1 MVVDPGDTKH
11 QTKKINHYELW
22 LLTLEIPSTKKK
34 DKPLRVMVVDP
45 GDTKHQTKK
54 DILMKKTDWKKN
66 KTYVKEY
73 IDKWS
78 AFRNGKTTSVV

>member
-1 MVVDPGDTKH
+1 LTLEIPSTKQKDKPLRVMVVDPGDTKH
-11 QTKKINHYELW
+11 Q
-22 LLTLEIPSTKKK
+22 KKK

-45 GDTKHQTKK
+45 GDTKYQTKK

>member
-11 QTKKINHYELW
+11 QNKKINHYELW

-45 GDTKHQTKK
+45 GDTKHQTK
-54 DILMKKTDWKKN
+54 
-66 KTYVKEY
+66 
-73 IDKWS
+73 
-78 AFRNGKTTSVV
+78 R